1 MITQKKTKLIT
12 SSITERMSLNQG
24 VEYNNQ
30 ERQVIELTFHNGQ
43 WSRVEA
49 IDLKVAR
56 QLVAKLESILEEAES
71 INGGN

>member
-12 SSITERMSLNQG
+12 SSITKRMSLNQG